1 MGNLEFTIK
10 SWTKGASESLETNT
24 FATMQ
29 LQDENGKGAKL
40 NIVDAGKDGNKV
52 AAERF
57 DCGARK
63 TLTTN

>member
-1 MGNLEFTIK
+1 
-10 SWTKGASESLETNT
+10 
-24 FATMQ
+24 MQ